1 MVRSGG
7 TFAAHVLLQ
16 FAVAVDVLREGCHVS
31 RLQKV
36 RCGLH
41 AHPRSAVLE
50 LWRLL
55 CVVKVATTGSSVAAV
70 IFFYGELSFAVPVL
84 FRGSDSRTYIAAQC
98 WSWSARLLIVCVS
111 GHVSDF
117 NSVKDG

>member
-1 MVRSGG
+1 M
-7 TFAAHVLLQ
+7 
-16 FAVAVDVLREGCHVS
+16 
-31 RLQKV
+31 KV
-36 RCGLH
+36 
-41 AHPRSAVLE
+41 V
-50 LWRLL
+50 
-55 CVVKVATTGSSVAAV
+55 TTGSSVAAV

-84 FRGSDSRTYIAAQC
+84 FRGSDSRTYIAQC